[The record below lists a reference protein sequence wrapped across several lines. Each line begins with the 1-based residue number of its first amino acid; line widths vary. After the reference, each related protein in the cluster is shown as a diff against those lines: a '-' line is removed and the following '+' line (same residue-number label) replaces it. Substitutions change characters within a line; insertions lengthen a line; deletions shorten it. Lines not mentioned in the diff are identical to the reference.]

1 MGLECERVRSGTKI
15 RWDRVGRV
23 AMLGVAMALLYL
35 YLSAGITL
43 YSTWHEARRNSA
55 QVTELERQNAHLL
68 AQHAALGRP
77 STLVGEARQLGM
89 DLPGEQ
95 PYVIQGLPA
104 N

>member
-1 MGLECERVRSGTKI
+1 MRSGARI

-43 YSTWHEARRNSA
+43 FSTWREAKRNSA
-55 QVTELERQNAHLL
+55 QVTELERQNVRLL

-89 DLPGEQ
+89 DLPREQ
-95 PYVIQGLPA
+95 PYVIQGLP
-104 N
+104 NN